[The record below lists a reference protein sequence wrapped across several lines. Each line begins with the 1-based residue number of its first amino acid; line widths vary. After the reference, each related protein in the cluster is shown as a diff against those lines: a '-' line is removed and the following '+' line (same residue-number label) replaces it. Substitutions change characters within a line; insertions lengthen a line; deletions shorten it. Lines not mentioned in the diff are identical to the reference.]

1 MSDTNTNNLLEQAL
15 AYLEKGWSVIPV
27 NPETKK
33 PIILWKEYQAGRPTK
48 EEITKW
54 WTKHPNANIGLIT
67 GRISGIVVV
76 DIDLYHGGV
85 EDGFQDIQTV
95 KVKTGGGGLHYYF
108 QYQENLGCYTGIQQG
123 IDIRANGGYV
133 ILPPSIHKSGNAYEW
148 LLSPDTVQLA
158 SLPQIVKDWINK
170 RTDNNENTKDQKSK
184 KGNFDPTILEGV
196 GEGKRN
202 SAATSYI
209 GKLLREFPINEWEL
223 VWSMVANW
231 NKTNRPPLPD
241 KELKTTFESIKQR
254 ELNRREEEKEET
266 KTQALQLVEKI
277 QKEQML
283 FFHNELQEGF
293 AAIHGNGRRILKIR
307 TRMFKQFLAHFFY
320 KQSGKIVS
328 SDVIANI
335 IQVLEGRA
343 LFDGQTHELSARIV
357 FKNNAVWYD
366 LGKGS
371 VIFIDKDGWTISE
384 TPPII
389 FRRYSSQTPQVTP
402 QKNGDLKDLL
412 TFVNLKNEEEQLLF
426 LIFTVAAFIPGF
438 PHPILVLY
446 GPQGAGKTTPQRLLK
461 SLIDPSPFK
470 VLSAPDNVKE
480 FVQLASHH
488 YFFFFDNL
496 SSLPEWLS
504 NSLARAV
511 TGDGFSKRE
520 LFSDDDDIIY
530 SFQRTVALNGINLV
544 VQRADLLERSILL
557 GLERISK
564 KNRRK
569 EKDFW
574 DEFDN
579 KKPYLLGA
587 IFDAVAGAIREYPQV
602 SLSEYPRMADFI
614 QWGCAIA
621 KVLGYTQDQFLQ
633 AYYNNLA
640 KQNTEAIEANP
651 VAITVMDLMGIQN
664 RWEGTATDL
673 FTQLEKQ
680 AEALKINTKTKEW
693 PKDPSALSR
702 RLHIV
707 QTNLA
712 EESIFITRD
721 ETVRPKRIIIQ
732 KHQDNP
738 DNSDT
743 SSEGAYTEA
752 QNDMSGF
759 GIQQSIPNING
770 DNESGTQIDG
780 MTGLSGLKEK
790 EGETNP

>member
-1 MSDTNTNNLLEQAL
+1 MNDIKTNNLLEQAL

-27 NPETKK
+27 NSETKK
-33 PIILWKEYQAGRPTK
+33 PFILWKEYQLARPTK
-48 EEITKW
+48 EEITEW
-54 WTKHPNANIGLIT
+54 WTKHPNANIGVIT
-67 GRISGIVVV
+67 GHISGIVVI

-85 EDGFQDIQTV
+85 EEGLQHIQTV

-108 QYQENLGCYTGIQQG
+108 QYKEKLGCYTGIKQG

-133 ILPPSIHKSGNAYEW
+133 ILPPSIHRSGEAYEW
-148 LLSPDTVQLA
+148 LLSPDSTPLA
-158 SLPQIVKDWINK
+158 PVPQIVKDWI
-170 RTDNNENTKDQKSK
+170 SK
-184 KGNFDPTILEGV
+184 KKGDGETTKGEQSKKSNFDPNIIEGV

-209 GKLLREFPINEWEL
+209 GKLLRELPLDQWEL
-223 VWSMVANW
+223 AWSIVANW

-241 KELKTTFESIKQR
+241 EELKTTFESIKKR
-254 ELNRREEEKEET
+254 ELNRREEETEET
-266 KTQALQLVEKI
+266 KTQALQLVERI

-343 LFDGQTHELSARIV
+343 LFDGQSHELSARIAL
-357 FKNNAVWYD
+357 KNNAVWYD

-371 VIFIDKDGWTISE
+371 VVFIDKDGWTISE

-389 FRRYSSQTPQVTP
+389 FRRYNSQTLQVTP
-402 QKNGDLKDLL
+402 LTGGDLKDLL

-504 NSLARAV
+504 NSLAKAV

-530 SFQRTVALNGINLV
+530 SFQRTIALNGINLV

-564 KNRRK
+564 KDRRK

-574 DEFDN
+574 EEFDQ

-587 IFDAVAGAIREYPQV
+587 IFDAVAGAIREYPQL
-602 SLSEYPRMADFI
+602 SLSEYPRMADFA

-621 KVLGYTQDQFLQ
+621 ISLGYTQEQFLQ
-633 AYYNNLA
+633 AYYNNIA

-651 VAITVMDLMGIQN
+651 VAIAVMDLMGVQSG
-664 RWEGTATDL
+664 WEGTATDL
-673 FTQLEKQ
+673 FMQLERQ

-712 EESIFITRD
+712 EEGIFITRD

-732 KHQDNP
+732 KHKDNP

-743 SSEGAYTEA
+743 PTEGAHTEA
-752 QNDMSGF
+752 HNDMSGL
-759 GIQQSIPNING
+759 GVQQSIPNIIA
-770 DNESGTQIDG
+770 DNENGTQIDG
-780 MTGLSGLKEK
+780 MTALSGLTEE
-790 EGETNP
+790 EGEITQ